1 MRAPVA
7 DSLSAPP
14 PAYAVTFFSMLTTIV
29 LFQGLSA
36 PPTQIITL
44 VMGFLV
50 ICFGITILQLSKIDP
65 TELRL
70 DRRSTI
76 LLQAAQ
82 RETEGMDEKSITAVE
97 DPGIDALRG
106 TFGMVG
112 SVIRARSARRMSMSS
127 KGSVRSSGRW
137 SNAPPLP
144 GQGGDP
150 LAGLKRHQLWDAPMP
165 PSRSPSMA
173 DVSTPGTALDERSS
187 VFSGSHLSSVGAVV
201 GTPRER
207 KQTIKFDK
215 EDVVHSYHLPGS
227 GDNSATHERRGA
239 SHYPTIPPTS
249 PTAKAASGLVGFKRV
264 QCADGA
270 VCRPRQRRATMRRS
284 SRCP

>member
-1 MRAPVA
+1 
-7 DSLSAPP
+7 
-14 PAYAVTFFSMLTTIV
+14 MLTTIV

-82 RETEGMDEKSITAVE
+82 RETAGMDEKSITAVE

-127 KGSVRSSGRW
+127 KGSARSSGRW

-173 DVSTPGTALDERSS
+173 DVSTAGTALDERSS

-201 GTPRER
+201 GTPVPRER

-215 EDVVHSYHLPGS
+215 EDVVHSYHVPGS

-239 SHYPTIPPTS
+239 SHYPTIPPSTPTS
-249 PTAKAASGLVGFKRV
+249 KTVRRPDDWCV
-264 QCADGA
+264 QGTDGWL
-270 VCRPRQRRATMRRS
+270 
-284 SRCP
+284 

>member
-1 MRAPVA
+1 
-7 DSLSAPP
+7 
-14 PAYAVTFFSMLTTIV
+14 MLTTIV
-29 LFQGLSA
+29 LFQGLNA

-82 RETEGMDEKSITAVE
+82 RETEGMDEKSITAIE

-127 KGSVRSSGRW
+127 KGSARSSRF

-144 GQGGDP
+144 GSVDP
-150 LAGLKRHQLWDAPMP
+150 LAGLKRHQLWDAPVP
-165 PSRSPSMA
+165 EVSRSPSMA
-173 DVSTPGTALDERSS
+173 DVSVLDERSS
-187 VFSGSHLSSVGAVV
+187 VFSGSHLSSIGAVV

-215 EDVVHSYHLPGS
+215 EDVVHSYYVTGS
-227 GDNSATHERRGA
+227 GDNSAIHERRGA
-239 SHYPTIPPTS
+239 SHLPSIPAS
-249 PTAKAASGLVGFKRV
+249 PSTVSSVWSCRHSG
-264 QCADGA
+264 
-270 VCRPRQRRATMRRS
+270 
-284 SRCP
+284 